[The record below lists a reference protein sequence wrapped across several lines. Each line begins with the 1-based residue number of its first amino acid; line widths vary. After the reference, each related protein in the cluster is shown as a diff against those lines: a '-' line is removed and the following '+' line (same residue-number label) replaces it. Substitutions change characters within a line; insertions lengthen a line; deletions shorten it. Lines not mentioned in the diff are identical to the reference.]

1 MTTSDLNVRLT
12 IGGVDESA
20 YLRADAGV
28 SIVHGRSDAESAVG
42 PGRATFTLDNST
54 GRFTLGT
61 GGNRL
66 SGQSVLVEAWD
77 GSAWHTRFVGA
88 IDSWPLSWDAS
99 GTAVVQTGASDA
111 LKRLALDCA
120 NWSIGG
126 PENEHARLGQLGASG
141 TVGSVGAAMEAIA
154 WLGAGYRS
162 LALLAARTQV
172 VSGGQIR
179 YAPDAAFVALFF
191 PNPLSVPTI
200 STTAGI
206 LADTTVLSAACDT
219 TGQMVS
225 WSGASGSKVVAAWAK
240 WDAFPGSPGY
250 MLPTGQ
256 IATGSPYWMVAGGV
270 ATPKLDAWAGSAV
283 PLTVG
288 KWHHFAMSARAS
300 GVIDFWIDG
309 ALAATSSATGSSLSA
324 DPLMVGSSG
333 TSAVA
338 AVDYIAGL
346 SHSGADSVSAEVVAG
361 LYGALA
367 GFAER
372 TDERI
377 ARALER
383 AGVDLSGVTLD
394 TGRGVMTRT
403 SAALTCA
410 QAISGAVATE
420 GTGAAWYA
428 AVDGTLRFRNATH
441 RWGADVA
448 LSVSV
453 EQVGAGLRMDSDGDA
468 AILNLVTATNPA
480 GVTATEGDATSQAI
494 YGTRAESLTVDE
506 SSAAT
511 LAAVVGERLAS
522 RRRERLRVAEV
533 ELDLLTQPA
542 IRADALALEVG
553 SVLRITDLP
562 AGAPDSELQCFVEG
576 WTETIGIDSWS
587 MKLNTSPGV
596 MGEPAIFGTSK
607 FDSGRFGI

>member
-1 MTTSDLNVRLT
+1 
-12 IGGVDESA
+12 
-20 YLRADAGV
+20 
-28 SIVHGRSDAESAVG
+28 
-42 PGRATFTLDNST
+42 
-54 GRFTLGT
+54 
-61 GGNRL
+61 
-66 SGQSVLVEAWD
+66 
-77 GSAWHTRFVGA
+77 
-88 IDSWPLSWDAS
+88 
-99 GTAVVQTGASDA
+99 
-111 LKRLALDCA
+111 
-120 NWSIGG
+120 
-126 PENEHARLGQLGASG
+126 
-141 TVGSVGAAMEAIA
+141 
-154 WLGAGYRS
+154 
-162 LALLAARTQV
+162 
-172 VSGGQIR
+172 
-179 YAPDAAFVALFF
+179 
-191 PNPLSVPTI
+191 
-200 STTAGI
+200 
-206 LADTTVLSAACDT
+206 
-219 TGQMVS
+219 
-225 WSGASGSKVVAAWAK
+225 
-240 WDAFPGSPGY
+240 
-250 MLPTGQ
+250 
-256 IATGSPYWMVAGGV
+256 
-270 ATPKLDAWAGSAV
+270 
-283 PLTVG
+283 
-288 KWHHFAMSARAS
+288 
-300 GVIDFWIDG
+300 
-309 ALAATSSATGSSLSA
+309 
-324 DPLMVGSSG
+324 MVGSSG

-428 AVDGTLRFRNATH
+428 AVDGTLKFRNATH